1 MKTIKASKLREVL
14 SSKGVDEG
22 FIDRIFHRV
31 KMAKQKDDLK
41 GLKKDLDK
49 LEKDPQ
55 FNKILKKYGIKQV
68 Y

>member
-1 MKTIKASKLREVL
+1 
-14 SSKGVDEG
+14 
-22 FIDRIFHRV
+22 
-31 KMAKQKDDLK
+31 MARQKDDLK

-68 Y
+68 N